1 MLVAQVK
8 ASGLPADGLL
18 PLAPPLMP
26 MNFTRV
32 RTLLSDVPR
41 QFKLAYCL
49 FRDERVP
56 AAPKAALVA
65 ALGVI
70 LGPLDLPAWI
80 PVLGELDLLALG
92 ILAVK
97 VFIDACPEEV
107 VEEHRAALK
116 AHQSVFD
123 EDWQAATGAARVAL
137 AGALRRLA
145 GGRFRRMRLL
155 EDHREDQSA

>member
-1 MLVAQVK
+1 
-8 ASGLPADGLL
+8 
-18 PLAPPLMP
+18 MP

-32 RTLLSDVPR
+32 RTLLSDVPTH
-41 QFKLAYCL
+41 FKLAYCL

-80 PVLGELDLLALG
+80 PVLGELDILALG

-97 VFIDACPEEV
+97 VFVDACPEEV

-116 AHQSVFD
+116 AHHSVFD
-123 EDWQAATGAARVAL
+123 EDWRAATGAARVAIV
-137 AGALRRLA
+137 GGLRRVG
-145 GGRFRRMRLL
+145 GGRFRRVRLL
-155 EDHREDQSA
+155 EDHREDRSA

>member
-1 MLVAQVK
+1 
-8 ASGLPADGLL
+8 
-18 PLAPPLMP
+18 MP

-32 RTLLSDVPR
+32 RTLLSDVPGHV
-41 QFKLAYCL
+41 KLAYCL

-80 PVLGELDLLALG
+80 PVLGELDILALG

-97 VFIDACPEEV
+97 VFVDACPEELV
-107 VEEHRAALK
+107 AEHKAALK
-116 AHQSVFD
+116 AHQSAFD
-123 EDWQAATGAARVAL
+123 EDWQAATGLARVAL
-137 AGALRRLA
+137 ARALSRVA
-145 GGRFRRMRLL
+145 GGRFRQVRLL
-155 EDHREDQSA
+155 EDHREDRSA

>member
-1 MLVAQVK
+1 
-8 ASGLPADGLL
+8 
-18 PLAPPLMP
+18 MP

-32 RTLLSDVPR
+32 RTLLSDVPTH
-41 QFKLAYCL
+41 FKLAYCL

-56 AAPKAALVA
+56 VAPKAALVA

-80 PVLGELDLLALG
+80 PVLGELDILALG

-97 VFIDACPEEV
+97 VFVDACPEEV

-116 AHQSVFD
+116 GHRSVFD
-123 EDWQAATGAARVAL
+123 EDWQAATGAARVVL
-137 AGALRRLA
+137 VGALKRVA
-145 GGRFRRMRLL
+145 GGRFRRVRLL
-155 EDHREDQSA
+155 EDHREDRSA

>member
-1 MLVAQVK
+1 
-8 ASGLPADGLL
+8 
-18 PLAPPLMP
+18 

-41 QFKLAYCL
+41 HFKLAYCL

-70 LGPLDLPAWI
+70 VGPLDLPAWI
-80 PVLGELDLLALG
+80 PVVGELDILALG

-97 VFIDACPEEV
+97 VFVDACPEELV
-107 VEEHRAALK
+107 AEHQAALK

-123 EDWQAATGAARVAL
+123 EDWQAAKGVARVAL
-137 AGALRRLA
+137 AGALSRVA
-145 GGRFRRMRLL
+145 GGRLRRVRLL
-155 EDHREDQSA
+155 EDHREDRSA